1 MNKPFDQQPLRFG
14 DLDPN
19 PTRSFRSEAKGVIVA
34 PIEAAFALL
43 DNHARLSDHMSERS
57 WMMGGGKM
65 KVSLDEQKG
74 QAVGSRIGLSGRVFG
89 ISLYVEEEVTERVP
103 PFRKAWQTVG
113 TPRLVVIGDYRM
125 GFELEAC
132 SGGSLV
138 RVFIEYSR
146 PRGWLGR
153 MLRALFGGYY
163 ARWCTERMVADA
175 VSQFRVVPAVANAG
189 GSH

>member
-1 MNKPFDQQPLRFG
+1 MI
-14 DLDPN
+14 
-19 PTRSFRSEAKGVIVA
+19 AA
-34 PIEAAFALL
+34 PIEAAFAVL
-43 DNHARLSDHMSERS
+43 DNHARLSSHMNKRS

-74 QAVGSRIGLSGRVFG
+74 QAVGSRIGLSGRVIG

-103 PFRKAWQTVG
+103 PCRKTWQTVG
-113 TPRLVVIGDYRM
+113 TPRLVVIGGYCM

-146 PRGWLGR
+146 PRGWLGGV
-153 MLRALFGGYY
+153 LRALFGGYY

-175 VSQFRVVPAVANAG
+175 VSQFRPGTAVAKTG
-189 GSH
+189 DSH